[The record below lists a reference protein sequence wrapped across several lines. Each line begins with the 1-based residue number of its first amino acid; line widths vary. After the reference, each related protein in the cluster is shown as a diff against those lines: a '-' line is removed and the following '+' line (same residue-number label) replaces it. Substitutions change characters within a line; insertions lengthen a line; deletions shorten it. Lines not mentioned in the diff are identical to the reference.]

1 MTQNYLNAVTEAEM
15 LCTYEEPDAERVVAI
30 GYRAGLQDA
39 VAALNSAGTV
49 GASTAESRR
58 LYAITKEKLASL
70 ARKFEARA
78 KELKV

>member
-1 MTQNYLNAVTEAEM
+1 MTKNYAEALHQADTLFDYGGLPEQ
-15 LCTYEEPDAERVVAI
+15 LVAL

-39 VAALNSAGTV
+39 VQALNEAGAV
-49 GASTAESRR
+49 QPSTEGSRR
-58 LYAITKEKLASL
+58 LYVIVRDKLSAI